1 MSTQAH
7 SPTVGGG
14 DRLVA
19 GISLVCLPAAVAIV
33 AVGAINNVEG
43 VLLALAGIALVIA
56 GGWYAVSRRGGARTA
71 GMVAA
76 LAGLCVLVA
85 ALVVADL
92 SWWRIL
98 SAVALG
104 VVALMFGWTSG
115 WGSAGPRRSTA
126 PPAPRPTGAG
136 PGPRSSSPA

>member
-19 GISLVCLPAAVAIV
+19 GISLACLPAAVAIV

-56 GGWYAVSRRGGARTA
+56 GGWYAVCRCVVRLHSAA
-71 GMVAA
+71 GWK
-76 LAGLCVLVA
+76 
-85 ALVVADL
+85 
-92 SWWRIL
+92 SP
-98 SAVALG
+98 S
-104 VVALMFGWTSG
+104 
-115 WGSAGPRRSTA
+115 RSTKWRSRGAARSCSA
-126 PPAPRPTGAG
+126 PC
-136 PGPRSSSPA
+136 SSVTLRDMCQSTP